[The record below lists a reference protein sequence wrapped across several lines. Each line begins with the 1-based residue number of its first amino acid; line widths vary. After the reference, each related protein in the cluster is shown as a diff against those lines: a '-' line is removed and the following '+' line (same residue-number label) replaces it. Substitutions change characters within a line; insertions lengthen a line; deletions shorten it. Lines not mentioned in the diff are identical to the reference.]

1 MFSVHE
7 KGKADSA
14 DRLEWGSG
22 AGWLRATIAV
32 CSLFYVLAFTG
43 IGLLYHYFGGCRS
56 NDAITTMTLLGIIAI
71 TFMQLSG
78 HEGSLLTSSVI
89 SLYAVYLGY
98 SAVSKNPR
106 GSCNPRL
113 ASESDPLGI
122 AMGLLLTA
130 VSLAW
135 TGWSWTAEDRLGS
148 TGGAARARSLGRNA
162 NGFRRGQD
170 PLLDLDDPFLEHRDD
185 DRPPSGLALSSDDAD
200 DCYGG
205 EDVHLLHSSEVW
217 KLNATLALESCW
229 VAMCLTGWGS
239 ISAGDMREEG
249 GIQYHT
255 AANPQVGNVNMAMI
269 AISQWV
275 ALSLYAWTLLA
286 PRLFPDRDFS

>member
-1 MFSVHE
+1 
-7 KGKADSA
+7 
-14 DRLEWGSG
+14 
-22 AGWLRATIAV
+22 
-32 CSLFYVLAFTG
+32 
-43 IGLLYHYFGGCRS
+43 
-56 NDAITTMTLLGIIAI
+56 
-71 TFMQLSG
+71 
-78 HEGSLLTSSVI
+78 
-89 SLYAVYLGY
+89 
-98 SAVSKNPR
+98 
-106 GSCNPRL
+106 
-113 ASESDPLGI
+113 
-122 AMGLLLTA
+122 MGLLLTA

-148 TGGAARARSLGRNA
+148 SGGVTRARSLGRNA

-205 EDVHLLHSSEVW
+205 EDVLLLHSSEVW
-217 KLNATLALESCW
+217 KLNATLALVSCW